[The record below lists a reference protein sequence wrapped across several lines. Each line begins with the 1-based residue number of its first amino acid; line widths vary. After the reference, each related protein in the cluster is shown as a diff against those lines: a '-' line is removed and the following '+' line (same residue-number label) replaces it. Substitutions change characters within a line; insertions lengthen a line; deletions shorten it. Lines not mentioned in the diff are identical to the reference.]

1 MLYIHAVTEK
11 LPPPCYSEMEEISSG
26 QNALLQKALPD
37 FVGGAR
43 IDSERSKNQL
53 SAIMEYPR

>member
-26 QNALLQKALPD
+26 QNALQKALPD

-43 IDSERSKNQL
+43 IDSVRSKNQL
-53 SAIMEYPR
+53 SAIMEYSR